1 MGIPVAIIG
10 AGNGG
15 AAFAAHMTLCGEEVR
30 LTDLFPEVLKD
41 IKKTGTI
48 LLKYREVT
56 RSVKPYLVT
65 ENVAEA
71 LCRAKLIMVI
81 TPAFTHRMIAKA
93 CASLFEDG
101 QVIVLNPGRTAGA
114 LEFLRVLRANGC
126 DKQVVVAET
135 QTLVYSCRRSDQE
148 GAVEVYGVKSQVDIS
163 AIPGDKMPQVLKLL
177 RNSYPQ
183 FKAVNS
189 TLTTGLANIGCVFH
203 PAPILLNTGRVE
215 TGKENFLYYKEGIS
229 PSVAKVAES
238 IDEER
243 MAVAAAYG
251 VKVPSA
257 FDWLN
262 DSYDVTGDT
271 LYERIQSNEAYRD
284 IIAPRTVNARYLT
297 DDMPNGLV
305 PISELGK
312 AAGVQTPVIN
322 AVITLANTMFGRDFS
337 KEGRTLRS
345 LGLEGANKEKIYQ
358 YFKTGY

>member
-1 MGIPVAIIG
+1 
-10 AGNGG
+10 
-15 AAFAAHMTLCGEEVR
+15 
-30 LTDLFPEVLKD
+30 
-41 IKKTGTI
+41 
-48 LLKYREVT
+48 
-56 RSVKPYLVT
+56 
-65 ENVAEA
+65 
-71 LCRAKLIMVI
+71 
-81 TPAFTHRMIAKA
+81 
-93 CASLFEDG
+93 
-101 QVIVLNPGRTAGA
+101 
-114 LEFLRVLRANGC
+114 
-126 DKQVVVAET
+126 
-135 QTLVYSCRRSDQE
+135 
-148 GAVEVYGVKSQVDIS
+148 
-163 AIPGDKMPQVLKLL
+163 MPQVLKLL

-229 PSVAKVAES
+229 PSVSKVAES

-257 FDWLN
+257 FEWLN

-297 DDMPNGLV
+297 DDVPNGLV
-305 PISELGK
+305 PILELGK